1 MRGYWIFAVIAAFV
15 LGVGVERTINR
26 RWPSSVPRT
35 DGQSDFA
42 GIERLHK
49 LDERVTVLSDAKA
62 LQDEWTS
69 DAVRLDPD
77 GAVDVG
83 KAAIYATDVH
93 SFADS
98 PGFAVVSYKP
108 DIRDVKVAGE
118 WAFEWGLFAAG
129 FRPSAGK
136 PVEEAHGKLLR
147 VLHRESTG
155 EWKFARVMVLMNAH

>member
-108 DIRDVKVAGE
+108 DIRDVKGSAGWPNRPGGRSVSSARPRRGGYFYCHLPVHLE
-118 WAFEWGLFAAG
+118 HASRTPQVKLPEPNDCTAAG
-129 FRPSAGK
+129 
-136 PVEEAHGKLLR
+136 
-147 VLHRESTG
+147 
-155 EWKFARVMVLMNAH
+155 